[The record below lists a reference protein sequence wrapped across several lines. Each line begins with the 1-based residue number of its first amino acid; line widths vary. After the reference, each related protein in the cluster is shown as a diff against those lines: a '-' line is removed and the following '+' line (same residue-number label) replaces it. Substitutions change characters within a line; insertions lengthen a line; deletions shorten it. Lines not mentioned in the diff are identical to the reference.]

1 MQDHLKERLTGA
13 AILIAV
19 VVLLVPELFHGR
31 PPADNANVGSA
42 AGPPVRSVTID
53 LGDGAATRPLTENS
67 PAAQPAEAP
76 AATTPTLTPTPAP
89 AGAAPSTSAPSASSP
104 TTTAL
109 PPASTA
115 NAAAARSA
123 TAPPAL
129 ASPSSAHGGAVQS
142 GWVVQVGSFAR
153 RDYAD
158 RMVKDAARKGF
169 TVEVAG
175 PDDHGLYRVRSAPRA
190 DRSAALALKQKM
202 QASGFKPIVNK
213 LP

>member
-1 MQDHLKERLTGA
+1 LQDHLKERLTGA

-76 AATTPTLTPTPAP
+76 AATTPTPTPTPAP
-89 AGAAPSTSAPSASSP
+89 ASAAPATSAPSASAP
-104 TTTAL
+104 TATAL

-142 GWVVQVGSFAR
+142 GWAVQVGSFAR